1 MKNQSLDKNMRIEQ
15 ISDENISYFSV
26 EELPYEVL
34 EGLAFKEH
42 ASCFRRLP

>member
-26 EELPYEVL
+26 EELPYAVL
-34 EGLAFKEH
+34 EGLAFPLN
-42 ASCFRRLP
+42 ARSVLC